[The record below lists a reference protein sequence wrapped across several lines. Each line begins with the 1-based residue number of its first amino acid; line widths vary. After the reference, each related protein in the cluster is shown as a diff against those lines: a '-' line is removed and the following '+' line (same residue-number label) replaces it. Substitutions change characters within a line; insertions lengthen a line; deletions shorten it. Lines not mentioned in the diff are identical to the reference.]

1 MPKSRHI
8 SFTLVILLSGIGL
21 LIWLLSALLPIRL
34 IDFEHYLLATQ
45 IIYHRQNPYGV
56 VEFFAPP
63 WLALLTFPLS
73 RLPIN
78 VASSIWL
85 FALLGA
91 TMAAVWISLQWTT
104 QKTGV
109 RSVIITALVPT
120 ILPPVLYCYVTGQ
133 ITPLVNTM
141 VILAAWKIFSQSQQG
156 LAAFGLLFASVK
168 PHVIFL
174 PVGLSLL
181 EAMRKR
187 QWYLLLVFSAG
198 FLGLVGLSFLWRA
211 DWLTS
216 LLNAWLEGNYKGGK
230 PNLVSP
236 GYVGLSELGIP
247 PLTFI
252 PLIFYLF
259 WQWWRCGLESRVFAL
274 ALAVSLLI
282 VPYSRSYDLVVL
294 IFPLMYLAET
304 PQRRDRWLFAV
315 AMLSLFLLP
324 LTSFSVITPLMFVIL
339 LLLKSKK
346 TVSSIG

>member
-1 MPKSRHI
+1 MSRSHLA
-8 SFTLVILLSGIGL
+8 SFTLVVLLSGIGL
-21 LIWLLSALLPIRL
+21 LIWLLSIVLPIRL

-73 RLPIN
+73 RLPIK

-85 FALLGA
+85 FSLLGA
-91 TMAAVWISLQWTT
+91 TLASVWISLQWIR
-104 QKTGV
+104 QMPGL
-109 RSVIITALVPT
+109 RSVIILALVPT

-141 VILAAWKIFSQSQQG
+141 VILAAWKIASQSQAG

-168 PHVIFL
+168 PHVIIL

-187 QWYLLLVFSAG
+187 QWHLLLIFTAG
-198 FLGLVGLSFLWRA
+198 FLGFVGLSFLWRA

-216 LLNAWLEGNYKGGK
+216 LLDAWLEGNYKGGK
-230 PNLVSP
+230 PGLVSP

-247 PLTFI
+247 PLTFV

-259 WQWWRCGLESRVFAL
+259 WQWWRFGLQPRIFAL
-274 ALAVSLLI
+274 SLAVGLLI
-282 VPYSRSYDLVVL
+282 TPYSRSYDLVLL
-294 IFPLMYLAET
+294 IFPLMDLAET
-304 PQRRDRWLFAV
+304 SQGRDRWLFAV
-315 AMLSLFLLP
+315 GTLSFFLLP
-324 LTSFSVITPLMFVIL
+324 LTSFSVITSLMFVIL

-346 TVSSIG
+346 TVSCVR